1 MMNLDVV
8 RDQLLKF
15 FINEMPE
22 GRATQGMVW
31 NGVTSVVHLSW

>member
-15 FINEMPE
+15 CINEMPE
-22 GRATQGMVW
+22 GRAVQVMV
-31 NGVTSVVHLSW
+31 